1 MEWRA
6 PAGPRATGMWQREE
20 KSGWGHAKLVVPASC
35 VLPGGRVSGRL
46 GQDLA
51 SQLWALA
58 DPEGWQ
64 ELLACLDCVLS

>member
-6 PAGPRATGMWQREE
+6 PAGPGATGMWQREE

-35 VLPGGRVSGRL
+35 VFPGGSLEGWDRTLPLGSGH
-46 GQDLA
+46 
-51 SQLWALA
+51 WA
-58 DPEGWQ
+58 DPEGWR